1 MPITSTSAKALLA
14 TQATTLAAEA
24 TSAGLTSLASS
35 LTSLAS
41 EISGAT
47 VTEDEFFGGGA
58 STAVKGGAANV
69 WSGILNSSA
78 GIISSHNLNAIRDN
92 FVPTDSGKFWELFSG
107 MVGDIGVITGRQTVI
122 AANQTIIADKQTI
135 IADKQ
140 TVISDKTTAMET
152 YQKKLKELAEDKGV
166 RIISPYEYLTLI
178 QQYKSL
184 VEEGN
189 VLKAPTI
196 QKSAT
201 KEARAKINDYIESIK
216 DLPTIKD

>member
-1 MPITSTSAKALLA
+1 MALTTTNPNSRPIVTTETSAATGVSIAIDYTTYYDRIATALETIATNSTAIKNSLAAIDTDFDTLKTQLTTIA
-14 TQATTLAAEA
+14 TQSTTIATQ
-24 TSAGLTSLASS
+24 
-35 LTSLAS
+35 
-41 EISGAT
+41 
-47 VTEDEFFGGGA
+47 
-58 STAVKGGAANV
+58 
-69 WSGILNSSA
+69 
-78 GIISSHNLNAIRDN
+78 
-92 FVPTDSGKFWELFSG
+92 
-107 MVGDIGVITGRQTVI
+107 QTTI
-122 AANQTIIADKQTI
+122 AAQTTTIATKQTE
-135 IADKQ
+135 
-140 TVISDKTTAMET
+140 MET